1 MFGRDLK
8 IYSPN
13 DFPKDLPRLSDLY
26 DKLFSDGKGFR
37 GQLVA
42 EVADVLS
49 LTQQEE
55 LLLAQTIEFIHN
67 SSLLHDDLIDQAPL
81 RRGKTAMWKEFGPEY
96 AVLAGDYLLARVM
109 VNLSTHGHIKLVQV
123 TSESISELLEGEWLQ
138 DSVRYDVSVSF
149 EKMQR
154 IHELKTSSLFSWCL
168 KSPFV
173 YKDYPAD
180 IIEKLSEIGKN
191 MGLLLQRS
199 DDLLDFNIR
208 NYEAKSLF
216 TDLKAGFLNSFSIH
230 LFSDLNL
237 KDQVFKITSE
247 ADLLKLI
254 TKEQLAAKLS
264 EFDAI
269 NEELI
274 ANIIKQADELVVLQ
288 PKLKKLHDMV
298 LKIAP
303 RLYWRK

>member
-49 LTQQEE
+49 LSHQEK

-138 DSVRYDVSVSF
+138 DSVRFETKVSF

-168 KSPFV
+168 KSPFI
-173 YKDYPAD
+173 YKDYPD
-180 IIEKLSEIGKN
+180 QTIQKLSEIGKN

-199 DDLLDFNIR
+199 DDLLDFNVR
-208 NYEAKSLF
+208 NYEEKSLF

-230 LFSDLNL
+230 LFADLKASD
-237 KDQVFKITSE
+237 QIFKIESE

-254 TKEQLAAKLS
+254 SKDQLQGKLK
-264 EFDAI
+264 EFDAL
-269 NEELI
+269 NEQLI
-274 ANIIKQADELVVLQ
+274 EKIKMQADELVVMQ
-288 PKLKKLHDMV
+288 PNLKKLQDMV